1 MWYTVY
7 ELRVGEEPRLYGW
20 TLNHTSAKTWVRELA
35 ERGRLAVI
43 RSSLA

>member
-1 MWYTVY
+1 MYYRVI
-7 ELRVGEEPRLYGW
+7 ELRVNEEPRLYGW
-20 TLNHTSAKTWVRELA
+20 TLSHTSAKAWVRELA